1 MTISN
6 PVNYYAE
13 IPEIVQKM
21 SSVNQKIV
29 GSGFNR
35 TIHHLVQ
42 LRASQINGCGFCV
55 KMHTKE
61 AREDGETND
70 RLDRVIVWR
79 HVDDFTDAEQVALE
93 WTEALTILKENMDY
107 SHIRGRLR
115 DHFSD
120 NDISILTAAISMI
133 NMWNRFQISGH

>member
-1 MTISN
+1 MTTSN

-13 IPEIVQKM
+13 IPEIVQVM

-29 GSGFNR
+29 GTGFNR
-35 TIHHLVQ
+35 AIHHLVQ

-79 HVDDFTDAEQVALE
+79 HVDDFTEAEQVALE

-107 SHIRGRLR
+107 SDIRGRLR